1 MGDASQPAVSFA
13 FIISAGGT
21 PRLLSRS
28 RLWPLALEP
37 ADQTNADMRQ
47 TGTVV
52 ARIVLAGLITVGLFG
67 CVSLGPEPEQPPEEQ
82 KPVPAA
88 PSRPAAQPAPEVPE
102 PAAPRIAVLISDDS
116 PGYAEVARQL
126 THALGAHPYRMINL
140 YGKSEHADEV
150 IAEAE
155 AFGAEQLVAV
165 GLLAA
170 TVAKRNASMP
180 AVFCQVFNYQSHDLL
195 GANMQGVS
203 MLPPFS
209 LQLDKWQAIAPDLKR
224 IGMIIGPGHADL
236 VSEAETAAATHGIEL
251 LIQTVRSDKESLYV
265 YKRMTTQI
273 DGFWLLPDNRIL
285 SPAVI
290 REIMSYGTRHGTQI
304 VVFNKGLLALGAL
317 MSISSDKQD
326 IATQVVRL
334 LGDATGDASMQS
346 SRPAPLTKL
355 KVELNPDA
363 LRELDQV
370 KAAKLDSGT

>member
-1 MGDASQPAVSFA
+1 
-13 FIISAGGT
+13 
-21 PRLLSRS
+21 
-28 RLWPLALEP
+28 
-37 ADQTNADMRQ
+37 MRQ
-47 TGTVV
+47 TRAAV
-52 ARIVLAGLITVGLFG
+52 ARVVLAGLITVGLSG

-82 KPVPAA
+82 KSVRAA
-88 PSRPAAQPAPEVPE
+88 PSRPAAQPAPVVPE
-102 PAAPRIAVLISDDS
+102 PAAPRVAVLISDDS
-116 PGYAEVARQL
+116 PGYAEVAGQL
-126 THALGAHPYRMINL
+126 TQALGAHPYRMINL
-140 YGKSEHADEV
+140 YGKSEHADEA

-170 TVAKRNASMP
+170 TVARRNASMP
-180 AVFCQVFNYQSHDLL
+180 AVFCQVFNYESHDLL

-209 LQLDKWQAIAPDLKR
+209 LQLTKWKAISPDLKR
-224 IGMIIGPGHADL
+224 VGLIIGPGHADL
-236 VSEAETAAATHGIEL
+236 ISEAESAAATHGIEL
-251 LIQTVRSDKESLYV
+251 LIETVSSDKESLYV
-265 YKRMTTQI
+265 FKRMTTQI

-334 LGDATGDASMQS
+334 LADPTGDASMHG
-346 SRPAPLTKL
+346 SRPAPLTTL
-355 KVELNPDA
+355 KVDVNRDA
-363 LRELDQV
+363 LRELDLV
-370 KAAKLDSGT
+370 KAVNATKLDSES